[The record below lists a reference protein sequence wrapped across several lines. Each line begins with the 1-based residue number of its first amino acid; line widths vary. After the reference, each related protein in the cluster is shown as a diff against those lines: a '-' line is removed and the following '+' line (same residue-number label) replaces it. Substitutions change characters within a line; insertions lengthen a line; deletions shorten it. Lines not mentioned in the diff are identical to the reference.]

1 MSRLEAFL
9 AVVVIVTGIGGFALG
24 FVLHP
29 GTASSTT
36 STTHVVPSA
45 ATLLDVNFSC
55 VASGSSTEGLLRF
68 NLTSSYR
75 TDIIASVAYLGAWT
89 GDTNQ
94 IVHPNVTKS
103 VSVAQGSYPV
113 GSCPYVGAEIWRVVE
128 LLANCPNPPCDT
140 GTTSVQP

>member
-1 MSRLEAFL
+1 MTRLEAFL
-9 AVVVIVTGIGGFALG
+9 AAMVIVIGVGGFTIG
-24 FVLHP
+24 FLLHP
-29 GTASSTT
+29 ATT
-36 STTHVVPSA
+36 TMTRVVPSA
-45 ATLLDVNFSC
+45 ATLSGVSFSC
-55 VASGSSTEGLLRF
+55 VPSGSSTEGVLRF
-68 NLTSSYR
+68 NLTSTYR

-94 IVHPNVTKS
+94 IVHPNVTKT

-113 GSCPYVGAEIWRVVE
+113 GSCPYVAAEIWRVVE

>member
-1 MSRLEAFL
+1 MTRLETL
-9 AVVVIVTGIGGFALG
+9 LVVMAIVSGIGGFAIGL
-24 FVLHP
+24 LLRP
-29 GTASSTT
+29 PQST
-36 STTHVVPSA
+36 
-45 ATLLDVNFSC
+45 ATLADVSFSC
-55 VASGSSTEGLLRF
+55 VPSGSTTEGVLRF
-68 NLTSSYR
+68 NLTSTYG

-113 GSCPYVGAEIWRVVE
+113 GSCPDVGAEIWRVVE
-128 LLANCPNPPCDT
+128 LLAGCPNPPCDT

>member
-9 AVVVIVTGIGGFALG
+9 AVVVIVTGVGGFALG
-24 FVLHP
+24 FLLHP
-29 GTASSTT
+29 ATIPV
-36 STTHVVPSA
+36 THVVPQS
-45 ATLLDVNFSC
+45 ATLLDVAFSC
-55 VASGSSTEGLLRF
+55 VPSGSSTEGVLRF
-68 NLTSSYR
+68 NLTSTYR

-94 IVHPNVTKS
+94 IVHPYVTKS

-128 LLANCPNPPCDT
+128 LLADCPNPPCDT